1 MGSRGPFRS
10 LRLVARDL
18 AAGKYSECTVHSALY
33 CRICTNIYSVQC
45 TVYHRN
51 KKHIPIHSF
60 VYSRK
65 SIHMRINIFLFVCSL
80 KLSIIYTY
88 SELTVEC

>member
-18 AAGKYSECTVHSALY
+18 AAGKYSECTVHSTLY
-33 CRICTNIYSVQC
+33 CRICTNIYSVQ
-45 TVYHRN
+45 YIIGI